1 MSDESKI
8 TLNLDE
14 ENQLLFKMKV
24 KGSDKSPST
33 VRLVFEG
40 AGYAYSIPGSHA
52 GGDDDVY
59 KFDVPALHS
68 KLDEGSYR
76 SKVEV
81 IVDGRYFAPVEFD
94 TEFKRPMQVQAESLV
109 VTRGGSKGKPTEHL
123 AETPRPVAVKEDDRK
138 TSVVVEMA
146 PQTKRKY
153 TALRDKYQSS
163 K

>member
-1 MSDESKI
+1 MSEESKI
-8 TLNLDE
+8 KLNLDE

-40 AGYAYSIPGSHA
+40 AGYAYSIPGSPA
-52 GGDDDVY
+52 GVEDDVY

-76 SKVEV
+76 SRVEV
-81 IVDGRYFAPVEFD
+81 IVDGRYFAPVEFE

-109 VTRGGSKGKPTEHL
+109 VTRGNRPAERMTER
-123 AETPRPVAVKEDDRK
+123 AVPVKEEDRK
-138 TSVVVEMA
+138 TSVVVEMS

-153 TALRDKYQSS
+153 SGLRDSYEKT
-163 K
+163 KKP

>member
-1 MSDESKI
+1 MSEESKI
-8 TLNLDE
+8 KLNLDE

-40 AGYAYSIPGSHA
+40 AGYAYSIPGSPA
-52 GGDDDVY
+52 GVEDDVY

-76 SKVEV
+76 SRVEV
-81 IVDGRYFAPVEFD
+81 IVDGRYFAPVEFE

-109 VTRGGSKGKPTEHL
+109 VTRGVGKQVERL
-123 AETPRPVAVKEDDRK
+123 AETRPVAVKEDAK
-138 TSVVVEMA
+138 TTVVVEMS
-146 PQTKRKY
+146 PQTKNKY
-153 TALRDKYQSS
+153 SSLRDKY
-163 K
+163 KAGK